1 MERGLV
7 YEEKGLCTRREED
20 LCMRRRRACVTYVV
34 RMAVSSLQVFNQ
46 QKRIGREE
54 TRASLLALYL
64 FK

>member
-46 QKRIGREE
+46 QKRIGVL
-54 TRASLLALYL
+54 S
-64 FK
+64 